1 MHFRNTPADSCVTA
15 DHNPHNAHNTS
26 PSTTQSYTF
35 VGLVRHPKWSAP
47 ESIAMADERQFGTQ
61 ELISAKYLAAAEL
74 DAEQEVEKPAR
85 RAKPRRSKLEQTVRW
100 LTPLVLLMM
109 TSAVGGLYW
118 LNRASIASTAG
129 EFNKRRSVIDL
140 IFWASGSKETFNS
153 TLSKRIEKAQRDS
166 AFKTEFDH
174 VDFENLSQAWN
185 GGR

>member
-1 MHFRNTPADSCVTA
+1 
-15 DHNPHNAHNTS
+15 
-26 PSTTQSYTF
+26 
-35 VGLVRHPKWSAP
+35 
-47 ESIAMADERQFGTQ
+47 MADERQFGTQ
-61 ELISAKYLAAAEL
+61 ELISAKYLAAAE
-74 DAEQEVEKPAR
+74 AETEQEQEVEQPAR

-129 EFNKRRSVIDL
+129 DFNKRRSVVDL
-140 IFWASGSKETFNS
+140 LFWASGSKETFNS

-166 AFKTEFDH
+166 AFKFDEKPAFKTEFDH